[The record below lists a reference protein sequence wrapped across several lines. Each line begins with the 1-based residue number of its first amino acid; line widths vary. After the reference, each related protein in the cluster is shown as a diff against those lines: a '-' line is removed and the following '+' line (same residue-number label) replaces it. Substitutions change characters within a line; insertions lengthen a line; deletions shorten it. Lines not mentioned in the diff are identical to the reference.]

1 MITTSSNAK
10 VFFEGIFVDH
20 GQSMQK
26 LQELI
31 STQAD
36 ENEWREFKGAYHAT
50 HVEGALRSQKLE
62 ELRAIWS
69 KAIGAFANASGGV
82 LIWGIDA
89 PNKFAERTSLA
100 KDADV
105 LAVKLTEWV
114 NGAAIPHVHGIDIR
128 AVKEAQSQEGFVV
141 CFIPAS
147 RFAPHQSIW
156 PQKQFFMRCQDGSH
170 ECGYTELK
178 RLFQP
183 ALGAIYEAV
192 ASATA
197 YSLTS
202 GDHGLG
208 AAINVQI
215 KNVGTA
221 TAKDLLI
228 TINGGGFLQEN
239 EIWKTLAHNAV
250 ASNSSVHPERVISLR
265 VAGYQ
270 LVGGREYPK
279 DFAVQFKLKI
289 YSRDTKPFEFDFHLP
304 WEELKQAKAKNS
316 HYHAPGLSIGP
327 D

>member
-10 VFFEGIFVDH
+10 VFFEGIFVDPD
-20 GQSMQK
+20 QSWQK
-26 LQELI
+26 LQDLI
-31 STQAD
+31 PAKAD
-36 ENEWREFKGAYHAT
+36 ENEWREFKGASHAT
-50 HVEGALRSQKLE
+50 HVEGPERAKKLE

-89 PNKFAERTSLA
+89 PQKFAERPSLA
-100 KDADV
+100 KNADDLV
-105 LAVKLTEWV
+105 LKLTEWV
-114 NGAAIPHVHGIDIR
+114 NGAVIPHVHGIDIR
-128 AVKEAQSQEGFVV
+128 AVKDAHSEKGFVV

-147 RFAPHQSIW
+147 RFAPHQSMW
-156 PQKQFFMRCQDGSH
+156 PQRQFYMRCQDGSH

-183 ALGAIYEAV
+183 ALGPVYATTAI
-192 ASATA
+192 ATA

-202 GDHGLG
+202 GDDGFG
-208 AAINVQI
+208 AAITVQI

-221 TAKDLLI
+221 TANDLLI
-228 TINGGGFLQEN
+228 TIDGGGSLHEN
-239 EIWKTLAHNAV
+239 EIWKTQAYNAV
-250 ASNSSVHPERVISLR
+250 ASNRSVHPERVTSLR
-265 VAGYQ
+265 VTGFN
-270 LVGGREYPK
+270 LLGGREYPK

-304 WEELKQAKAKNS
+304 WEELKQAKSENR
-316 HYHAPGLSIGP
+316 HYQVPGLSIGS